1 MLSTVRLNRR
11 VFTRNSVSM
20 KLQAADLI
28 TGLDTANWSDTRA
41 LELVNGANQGGAP
54 LGKAEGEYG
63 CSADFALYADEAIL
77 FEKKLF
83 LLDPVAA
90 ASQNLS
96 RVNFQM
102 MFQFR
107 EDVRLRTIL
116 WVNCSIAGQASGVS
130 SGGDKTV
137 ETYTVQPELIL
148 RDGAALAHVIPGAF

>member
-11 VFTRNSVSM
+11 VYTRNSASM
-20 KLQAADLI
+20 KLQGADLI

-63 CSADFALYADEAIL
+63 CSADWALYADESIL
-77 FEKKLF
+77 FENKLF
-83 LLDPVAA
+83 LLDPIAA
-90 ASQNLS
+90 ATRNLS

-116 WVNCSIAGQASGVS
+116 LVNCSIAGTGSGVS

-137 ETYTVQPELIL
+137 TTYTVQPEIIL
-148 RDGAALAHVIPGAF
+148 YDGAALANLTPSI